1 MSNPPRVTFDR
12 NGIIVT
18 GDSIV
23 YNREQLNIEKT
34 DNTSDLNKPIS
45 TATQNALNLK
55 APLANPTF
63 TGTVIGVTKG
73 MVGLGNADNTSDQDK
88 PISIPQ
94 KALFDLKADISYV
107 DGKVSNLFLNS
118 DSDLNSITELANA
131 LGNDNN
137 YSTTILSDLSTKAPL
152 ANPIFTGNVYVDD
165 KLIVVPG
172 ADVTGLTKDMVGLGN
187 VDDTS
192 DPNKP
197 ISTATQ
203 NALNLKADI
212 SYVNTEFS
220 NLIGSAPETL
230 DTLHEL
236 ASALNNDN
244 NYATTLTSQLSS
256 KAPLANPTFTG
267 TVTGVTKGMVGLGN
281 VDNTSDLDKPTSTAT
296 QDALNLKASL
306 TNPYF
311 PLDLHVNN
319 KLTVGGELVVGNIAT
334 FNNNVTYNGT
344 VYADKIFIAGGGMK
358 FDQSA
363 TANVLSQNMI
373 DYITGLMGSS

>member
-45 TATQNALNLK
+45 TATQNALNL
-55 APLANPTF
+55 
-63 TGTVIGVTKG
+63 
-73 MVGLGNADNTSDQDK
+73 
-88 PISIPQ
+88 
-94 KALFDLKADISYV
+94 
-107 DGKVSNLFLNS
+107 
-118 DSDLNSITELANA
+118 
-131 LGNDNN
+131 
-137 YSTTILSDLSTKAPL
+137 
-152 ANPIFTGNVYVDD
+152 
-165 KLIVVPG
+165 
-172 ADVTGLTKDMVGLGN
+172 
-187 VDDTS
+187 
-192 DPNKP
+192 
-197 ISTATQ
+197 
-203 NALNLKADI
+203 
-212 SYVNTEFS
+212 
-220 NLIGSAPETL
+220 
-230 DTLHEL
+230 
-236 ASALNNDN
+236 
-244 NYATTLTSQLSS
+244 